1 LTIAMLTQLP
11 ILYLKKNGLS
21 VVENRLSKYNKAY
34 AFSTIGELNILV
46 YRNHQNFFYTI
57 EPVVYFNEWW
67 DSYFITKKQKT
78 NKVISKN
85 KFDINIYCIYF
96 PQFHEFTENNISFY
110 DGFTDI
116 TNLELLK
123 AHDKFKYIETPNLQE
138 FDLQKITDY
147 NLNNK
152 NIIQK
157 QIDIMCDYNISGLAI
172 YYYWFSLNTITG
184 KNQIMENVINHFFDD
199 SINMKNRKIFFIWA
213 NEPWSHNAAFGV
225 SNDKIETDYSKIG
238 TFDEI
243 MNNLLLYFKHD
254 NYLKIDNK
262 PVLSIHHPWYIG
274 ENNGTCFD
282 IFNKKC
288 IENDYN
294 GIHFIVNAINGPYNY
309 INNYHNFN
317 YKRSKSSVHSKKQN
331 QIFLDYKN
339 YIDNDITEN
348 IDGIHTLA
356 FDFDNS
362 ARLLKPYKLSA
373 STICINNTEFNKIL
387 FMQKIVNKYN
397 KSKNNN
403 VENIL
408 LVNSWNEWGEKMH
421 MEPSNEYGYYYLN
434 MMTDFIADT

>member
-1 LTIAMLTQLP
+1 
-11 ILYLKKNGLS
+11 
-21 VVENRLSKYNKAY
+21 
-34 AFSTIGELNILV
+34 
-46 YRNHQNFFYTI
+46 
-57 EPVVYFNEWW
+57 
-67 DSYFITKKQKT
+67 
-78 NKVISKN
+78 
-85 KFDINIYCIYF
+85 
-96 PQFHEFTENNISFY
+96 
-110 DGFTDI
+110 
-116 TNLELLK
+116 
-123 AHDKFKYIETPNLQE
+123 
-138 FDLQKITDY
+138 
-147 NLNNK
+147 
-152 NIIQK
+152 
-157 QIDIMCDYNISGLAI
+157 
-172 YYYWFSLNTITG
+172 
-184 KNQIMENVINHFFDD
+184 
-199 SINMKNRKIFFIWA
+199 MKNRKVFFIWA

-225 SNDKIETDYSKIG
+225 SNDKIETDYSKIE

-274 ENNGTCFD
+274 ENIDTCFD

-288 IENDYN
+288 IENNYN

-317 YKRSKSSVHSKKQN
+317 YKKSKSSVHSKKQN

-362 ARLLKPYKLSA
+362 ARLLKPYKLDA
-373 STICINNTEFNKIL
+373 STICINNTEFSKKL

-397 KSKNNN
+397 KSKKSD

-434 MMTDFIADT
+434 MIIDYLTEK